1 MYRADKPLIFKE
13 VYMETGLQDVPT
25 RKPRISVVVDEELLK
40 YLEQWADSEERSL
53 SNLVLKVIK
62 DAVEERER
70 KGEDK

>member
-1 MYRADKPLIFKE
+1 
-13 VYMETGLQDVPT
+13 MEAGLQDVPT

-62 DAVEERER
+62 DAIDQREH
-70 KGEDK
+70 KKTNE

>member
-1 MYRADKPLIFKE
+1 
-13 VYMETGLQDVPT
+13 METGLQDVPT

-62 DAVEERER
+62 DAVDQRER
-70 KGEDK
+70 QKADD